1 MNKFGVVSGY
11 IHNLINQGESQH
23 LDFKQ
28 SITDASKIAKTL
40 AAYANS
46 GGGTLLI
53 GVKDNSR
60 ISGVRDEDEQYMVG
74 LAAKFYCK
82 PEIEFQIKEWEV
94 DGKTVLECQ
103 IFDGKLRPYLAKD
116 EGGKWLAYIRIDDQ
130 TLKASKI
137 AVEVMKRSS
146 AGTGTLIE
154 YKEEEKVLFEYLST
168 HDHISLYKFQ
178 KLIGGSRW
186 KAQRV
191 LINLISAKIVHYK
204 RIESEEYY
212 TLK

>member
-1 MNKFGVVSGY
+1 MSGY
-11 IHNLINQGESQH
+11 IHNLINKGESQH

-28 SITDASKIAKTL
+28 SITDAAKIAKTL
-40 AAYANS
+40 VAYANS

-82 PEIEFQIKEWEV
+82 PEVEFHLKEWEV
-94 DGKTVLECQ
+94 EGKTVLECQ
-103 IFDGKLRPYLAKD
+103 ILDGKLRPYLAKD
-116 EGGKWLAYIRIDDQ
+116 ESGKWLAYIRIDDE
-130 TLKASKI
+130 TLKASRI
-137 AVEVMKRSS
+137 ALEVMKRTTN
-146 AGTGTLIE
+146 GKNTLIE
-154 YKEEEKVLFEYLST
+154 YKDEEKILFDYLST
-168 HDHISLYKFQ
+168 HDHISLQKFQ

-186 KAQRV
+186 MAQRV

-204 RIESEEYY
+204 RIEKEEYY